1 MRPDDRHRRLP
12 LAFALLTLVGVAGGC
27 ASHRPAEMY
36 PAYYERWGDVS
47 PDLRR
52 ELDAARAGVVGT
64 HDDPGPILRFA
75 RCASE
80 LAVREGRN
88 WLSLADQRSR
98 LGDRVDD
105 VKVSR
110 ARQRVVEAAT
120 HALTLFREFQ
130 YRGGRLDPR
139 DELQT
144 VWLLLLRGDD
154 REAFVVVDELVRR
167 SDLPPEVRARLER
180 LEWSEEVQ
188 SQTEPTRSPTD
199 ETGAP

>member
-1 MRPDDRHRRLP
+1 MRSAPRRP
-12 LAFALLTLVGVAGGC
+12 LRPFAFALLALLGVAGGC

-52 ELDAARAGVVGT
+52 ELDAARAGVVGS

-75 RCASE
+75 RCAGE

-98 LGDRVDD
+98 LGDRIDD

-130 YRGGRLDPR
+130 YRGGRLDAR

-154 REAFVVVDELVRR
+154 REAYIVVDELVRR
-167 SDLPPEVRARLER
+167 SDLPSDVRARLER

-188 SQTEPTRSPTD
+188 SKVETSRSTD
-199 ETGAP
+199 DEARTP